1 MRIQIHGEEY
11 DLDAI
16 GAASPAGLGISESH
30 ALRFLQAWQQGQQEF
45 TFQTS
50 GSTGPPR
57 SVSFHRNQLEASAQ
71 LTIRAL
77 NLRPGQH
84 ALVCLDTRFV
94 AGALMLVRGLLA
106 DMNLI
111 IREPSADPLENYS
124 GPVDFMAVVPLQL
137 STMLNHHSRKA
148 LDRVSVVIVGG
159 ASLPDE
165 TVRELEGM
173 RPIFYATYGMTETL
187 THIALRR
194 LNGIDP
200 QPCFQPLPGVNL
212 SLDARGCLV
221 IHAPHLGLTPII
233 TNDLVRF
240 ESNGFFIIGRHDDVI
255 NTGGVKVHP
264 AAVEV
269 TVEHALSALGLRC
282 RFFVTAL
289 PDDRLQEAV
298 CLVIEG
304 SPLPGEVEE
313 KLRTDLSTRL
323 GRFEMPRTILYTPR
337 FIETATQKI
346 DKRASLASAQ
356 K

>member
-1 MRIQIHGEEY
+1 MWILIHGEEY

-16 GAASPAGLGISESH
+16 GTASPAGLGISESH

-57 SVSFHRNQLEASAQ
+57 SVSFHRNQLEASAR
-71 LTIRAL
+71 LTIHAL

-84 ALVCLDTRFV
+84 ALICLDTRFV

-106 DMNLI
+106 GMNLI
-111 IREPSADPLENYS
+111 IREPSADPLENFP

-137 STMLNHHSRKA
+137 ATLLRHSREA

-159 ASLPDE
+159 APLPDE
-165 TVRELEGM
+165 TVMELVGM
-173 RPIFYATYGMTETL
+173 RPAFYATYGMTETL

-200 QPCFQPLPGVNL
+200 QPRFQPLPGVNL

-221 IHAPHLGLTPII
+221 IHAPHLGLTPIV

-240 ESNGFFIIGRHDDVI
+240 ESDGFTIIGRYDDVI

-269 TVEHALSALGLRC
+269 SVEHTLRALGLRC

-337 FIETATQKI
+337 FAESATQKI